1 MFKQVRKLVHE
12 DLHWHWFGFCQSCN
26 INVYRYESWRTLVCR
41 WSAAVAACLTYSANV
56 NINLFTAITPPKY
69 GSNAVTG
76 EAGAFLS
83 QSHIYIFARKQYE
96 LVESVLHQI
105 LYTNQNWGSNFSPS
119 LLLTKLS
126 ELLRLIIFY
135 FNHKLQIIKF
145 QVLKSK
151 GPLMNSLKHIE
162 NITIPTYVLF
172 PIFYCSLFNFCFFLF
187 SVKIQLFVPN
197 VLNYTNNIL
206 QRNDFWLVPVFSD
219 VRQQCNV

>member
-1 MFKQVRKLVHE
+1 M
-12 DLHWHWFGFCQSCN
+12 
-26 INVYRYESWRTLVCR
+26 
-41 WSAAVAACLTYSANV
+41 
-56 NINLFTAITPPKY
+56 
-69 GSNAVTG
+69 
-76 EAGAFLS
+76 GAMPSLGRQGRS
-83 QSHIYIFARKQYE
+83 YLWAHLYIFARKQYE

-151 GPLMNSLKHIE
+151 GPLMNSLQHIE

-172 PIFYCSLFNFCFFLF
+172 SKFYCSLSNFCFFLF